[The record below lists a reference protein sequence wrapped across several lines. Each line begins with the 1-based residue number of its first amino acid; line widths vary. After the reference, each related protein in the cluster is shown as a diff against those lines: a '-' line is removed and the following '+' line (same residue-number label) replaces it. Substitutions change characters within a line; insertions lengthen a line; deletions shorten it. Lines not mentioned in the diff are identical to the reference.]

1 MQLNYA
7 SRMVKRNADQLE
19 KVGIHGPFRR
29 REKGSLIVTDGCAA
43 VFLSDTQE
51 TQEWVT
57 RNGWECE
64 AYPEKYDR
72 MMSHFTPRK
81 GLDVV
86 VFETTIADLW
96 EWAVLGSDAC
106 PLCLG
111 TKFCPPPKTGT
122 IKETPDSEDAFSVH
136 YGWVGPVPI
145 DRRRLQEVLTIL
157 NYPGE
162 QTVTLSGFLRPATST
177 EDFFGGARLD
187 VLGNIKGVIAGL
199 TEVREGESRFQ
210 TDGKFTDI
218 KLRHGRGR

>member
-1 MQLNYA
+1 M
-7 SRMVKRNADQLE
+7 
-19 KVGIHGPFRR
+19 
-29 REKGSLIVTDGCAA
+29 
-43 VFLSDTQE
+43 
-51 TQEWVT
+51 
-57 RNGWECE
+57 
-64 AYPEKYDR
+64 
-72 MMSHFTPRK
+72 
-81 GLDVV
+81 
-86 VFETTIADLW
+86 
-96 EWAVLGSDAC
+96 
-106 PLCLG
+106 
-111 TKFCPPPKTGT
+111 
-122 IKETPDSEDAFSVH
+122 
-136 YGWVGPVPI
+136 PI